1 MSGSDRINH
10 PQLHRSF
17 RLWPVIVMLVLSSVA
32 VSNVAPA
39 SAASLGYRIDLRVL
53 VLEDGSP
60 WVDAIVSELAIEG
73 VPYTAVQ
80 LGSVSRSVITD
91 GFLASGDEAFFQAVV
106 GPDYL
111 LSQLADPERVS
122 LRAFE
127 AKFGVREVDGFNFPN
142 AAVGLNAPG
151 VIGDINGTTATVTA
165 AGKAAGFGYL
175 NGPVPF
181 SIGSYSYI
189 AEPLAAASLPAGA
202 SFSTLVGAGLPSGA
216 TGSLIG
222 DYSNAGVEQ
231 LVITAAFSSSL
242 PQFRYVAHGIV
253 TWMTRGVH
261 FGYDR
266 NNFSFNVDDAF
277 NADSSWNVDLNCTPG
292 EDCTG
297 PEASLRMTPDDVT
310 YAVDW
315 EQANNYQLTLAFNG
329 FYADPTD
336 PLTQAFVANAASF
349 RWLNHGFEHIYQ
361 GCVQNFT
368 VVPWQCTLDPAGQ
381 TVWTSQQDIYNEIEN
396 NITAGHSLGLQLRPD
411 RVLER

>member
-1 MSGSDRINH
+1 MSGSD
-10 PQLHRSF
+10 HRPRSSSTF
-17 RLWPVIVMLVLSSVA
+17 PSVRRCLVVA
-32 VSNVAPA
+32 ALLTAGLVTS
-39 SAASLGYRIDLRVL
+39 SAAATTAATLPMRIDLRVL

-277 NADSSWNVDLNCTPG
+277 NADSSCGTSISTAP
-292 EDCTG
+292 
-297 PEASLRMTPDDVT
+297 
-310 YAVDW
+310 
-315 EQANNYQLTLAFNG
+315 
-329 FYADPTD
+329 
-336 PLTQAFVANAASF
+336 
-349 RWLNHGFEHIYQ
+349 
-361 GCVQNFT
+361 
-368 VVPWQCTLDPAGQ
+368 PAR
-381 TVWTSQQDIYNEIEN
+381 
-396 NITAGHSLGLQLRPD
+396 TAPVRKRRCG
-411 RVLER
+411 